1 MVITHY
7 SLYYNMYSLTFVL
20 AFHLA
25 YLDVLTQIFSEIF
38 TTEVKSCL
46 LGVAMMATVAAL
58 LSPETTIAARRLADT
73 GAGSSPAP
81 LFLGF
86 WKPDWIDFVKCCFG
100 SLIMMRRMILN
111 DDHPYELW

>member
-1 MVITHY
+1 M
-7 SLYYNMYSLTFVL
+7 

-25 YLDVLTQIFSEIF
+25 YLDVLTQIF
-38 TTEVKSCL
+38 TKAEVKSCL

-81 LFLGF
+81 LFLGY
-86 WKPDWIDFVKCCFG
+86 WG
-100 SLIMMRRMILN
+100 SRDVLLTWPN
-111 DDHPYELW
+111 G